1 MAGSSDTEIKQKL
14 AQLTDEHEKLL
25 FQFKSALHR
34 DELNLGSGKTERLLS
49 ELVRLL
55 AQEHRYV
62 AELKIRGIEGADD
75 IRWSRKPSGRRP
87 VRELVLDVLDELRVP
102 AQPRLTSEYTAARYF
117 LSIPPGRMAS
127 LRRDEERAYEKDPQ
141 SRPAWVVPALNAYTQ
156 RAIRGFLTSSAW
168 ESERRVIAS
177 RTLRVNH
184 LKTLLALLSEIEEQA
199 SESARTRLFSLAL
212 RFAESVPGA
221 IEPGQTPEVA
231 TIRKAAEGELSRIE
245 GGDLDERREA
255 ASRLN
260 RLEEKWRLWGAPDVL
275 EGGAE
280 AVSGR

>member
-1 MAGSSDTEIKQKL
+1 
-14 AQLTDEHEKLL
+14 
-25 FQFKSALHR
+25 
-34 DELNLGSGKTERLLS
+34 
-49 ELVRLL
+49 
-55 AQEHRYV
+55 
-62 AELKIRGIEGADD
+62 
-75 IRWSRKPSGRRP
+75 
-87 VRELVLDVLDELRVP
+87 
-102 AQPRLTSEYTAARYF
+102 
-117 LSIPPGRMAS
+117 
-127 LRRDEERAYEKDPQ
+127 
-141 SRPAWVVPALNAYTQ
+141 
-156 RAIRGFLTSSAW
+156 
-168 ESERRVIAS
+168 
-177 RTLRVNH
+177 
-184 LKTLLALLSEIEEQA
+184 
-199 SESARTRLFSLAL
+199 LFSLAL